1 MTFTSS
7 CLQEGS
13 CLFYVILFVGVGPTY
28 TLYCIVYFIYH
39 SLTLLS
45 IFQYSVLGFFSVFVL
60 CVLSNVACVSGLCI
74 LECALFSNVYL
85 YRSCSCC
92 CHFYDQTILS
102 FYVESTGMGV
112 WCCRANTHIYNSN
125 NVRVLCHCLS
135 PSLW

>member
-1 MTFTSS
+1 MFFST
-7 CLQEGS
+7 
-13 CLFYVILFVGVGPTY
+13 LFVCWWWSNIYPV
-28 TLYCIVYFIYH
+28 LYCVFHLSFINPSVH
-39 SLTLLS
+39 LLV
-45 IFQYSVLGFFSVFVL
+45 FGVGFFSVFVL